1 MIAKKNPDEVK
12 SCLIRVRVTEK
23 EHAQFI
29 NQAHE
34 KGYKT
39 VSDFIRTLIKDDMKK
54 SVKVSSRK
62 AHCAK

>member
-1 MIAKKNPDEVK
+1 MITKKDPDDVK
-12 SCLIRVRVTEK
+12 SCLIRVRVTAE

-29 NQAHE
+29 KRAHE

-54 SVKVSSRK
+54 SAKTSAKK

>member
-1 MIAKKNPDEVK
+1 MITKKDPDNIK
-12 SCLIRVRVTEK
+12 NCLIRVRVTAE

-29 NQAHE
+29 KLAHE

-54 SVKVSSRK
+54 SVKTNSRE
-62 AHCAK
+62 AYCAK

>member
-1 MIAKKNPDEVK
+1 MITKKNPDDVK
-12 SCLIRVRVTEK
+12 SCLIRIRVTEK

-29 NQAHE
+29 DYAHE

-39 VSDFIRTLIKDDMKK
+39 VSDYIRTLIKDDMKK
-54 SVKVSSRK
+54 SVKASSRK

>member
-1 MIAKKNPDEVK
+1 MITKKDPDDVK

-23 EHAQFI
+23 EHTQFI
-29 NQAHE
+29 NHAHE

-54 SVKVSSRK
+54 SDKTRSRK
-62 AHCAK
+62 AQCAK

>member
-1 MIAKKNPDEVK
+1 MITKKDPDDVK
-12 SCLIRVRVTEK
+12 SCLIRVRVTAE

-29 NQAHE
+29 KCAHE

-39 VSDFIRTLIKDDMKK
+39 VSDFIRAFIKDDMKK
-54 SVKVSSRK
+54 CAKTSARK